1 MNIITQTP
9 SFMPKPV
16 GRFNLKD
23 EDDFEKVRIEAEAFY
38 QTVGEVYC
46 PYFKE
51 KIAFNSKGL
60 KHLKFK
66 SDQVARVKKDQYA
79 RLKLLKYAPA
89 IIQES
94 KTVQGI
100 REVRQFEMQ
109 NMNSRWEKVLK
120 DVTFYE
126 FISVVD
132 NLRIKVVIKQVA
144 LGQKYFWS
152 VRPFWGIDKVNSK
165 RVLHSISQE
174 DD

>member
-1 MNIITQTP
+1 
-9 SFMPKPV
+9 
-16 GRFNLKD
+16 
-23 EDDFEKVRIEAEAFY
+23 
-38 QTVGEVYC
+38 
-46 PYFKE
+46 
-51 KIAFNSKGL
+51 
-60 KHLKFK
+60 
-66 SDQVARVKKDQYA
+66 VARVKKDQYA